1 MKLYDT
7 NVFPAFSTP
16 IYVSNAV
23 DFEEV
28 IDFENIDQ
36 EEFFKEEF
44 SPELGDIG
52 TVLNSKN
59 QNILL
64 EERYSKIKEYCDAAV
79 SQYAYDIIQIP
90 KEIKLSLVCSWM
102 IIGYPGA
109 ITSRHIHQNSIFSGV
124 FYIKSPE
131 NAGNLLLSHPLSVPT
146 CVSSTI
152 RPLFKENNIFNSK
165 IFAHKPND
173 CDIIIFPSH
182 VEHEVTRNMSG
193 ELRCCIAFNY
203 FVEGTISPAN
213 GERLSIRV

>member
-1 MKLYDT
+1 MLVEK
-7 NVFPAFSTP
+7 NVMPLFSAPVYTAHVEN
-16 IYVSNAV
+16 YENDVL
-23 DFEEV
+23 
-28 IDFENIDQ
+28 DFENIDSSVYDV
-36 EEFFKEEF
+36 FDRTDNM
-44 SPELGDIG
+44 L
-52 TVLNSKN
+52 SKN

-64 EERYSKIKEYCDAAV
+64 EPEFA
-79 SQYAYDIIQIP
+79 
-90 KEIKLSLVCSWM
+90 EIKHHVDTAMKDYTYNVLQIDPELKLKLVCSWAVVGGPNSM
-102 IIGYPGA
+102 TPK
-109 ITSRHIHQNSIFSGV
+109 HIHQNSIFSGV

-131 NAGNLLLSHPLSVPT
+131 NAGNLLLSHPLSIPT

>member
-28 IDFENIDQ
+28 IDLENIDQ

-90 KEIKLSLVCSWM
+90 KEIKLSLV
-102 IIGYPGA
+102 
-109 ITSRHIHQNSIFSGV
+109 
-124 FYIKSPE
+124 
-131 NAGNLLLSHPLSVPT
+131 
-146 CVSSTI
+146 
-152 RPLFKENNIFNSK
+152 
-165 IFAHKPND
+165 
-173 CDIIIFPSH
+173 
-182 VEHEVTRNMSG
+182 
-193 ELRCCIAFNY
+193 
-203 FVEGTISPAN
+203 
-213 GERLSIRV
+213 

>member
-1 MKLYDT
+1 MNQPHPSVWLEGKDL
-7 NVFPAFSTP
+7 ALLGFS
-16 IYVSNAV
+16 
-23 DFEEV
+23 D
-28 IDFENIDQ
+28 
-36 EEFFKEEF
+36 
-44 SPELGDIG
+44 
-52 TVLNSKN
+52 
-59 QNILL
+59 NILKANSD
-64 EERYSKIKEYCDAAV
+64 EFKITT
-79 SQYAYDIIQIP
+79 
-90 KEIKLSLVCSWM
+90 SWATRT
-102 IIGYPGA
+102 IRGSYGQFHCH
-109 ITSRHIHQNSIFSGV
+109 TNSMFSGV